1 MQLHKPDHA
10 RVHGPFK
17 ATLAWRNLLPNLNEK
32 EFCTAHKCSEIA
44 PIKWVPSLCLCSPL
58 RIITMIDP
66 YSLIPIITGVVSATV
81 QISLAIHRWW
91 KTKRDQRVQYEA
103 FQSSQ
108 PTSDAAKELQSL
120 MDVQAAFWRS
130 NPGMWQALG
139 KEAASTFAIVKSGN

>member
-1 MQLHKPDHA
+1 
-10 RVHGPFK
+10 
-17 ATLAWRNLLPNLNEK
+17 
-32 EFCTAHKCSEIA
+32 
-44 PIKWVPSLCLCSPL
+44 
-58 RIITMIDP
+58 MIDP

-91 KTKRDQRVQYEA
+91 KTKRDQRIQYEA

-120 MDVQAAFWRS
+120 MDVQGAFWRS

-139 KEAASTFAIVKSGN
+139 KEAASTFAIVKSGS

>member
-1 MQLHKPDHA
+1 MQLHKTRSCESA
-10 RVHGPFK
+10 W
-17 ATLAWRNLLPNLNEK
+17 TLYGHILSNLIFAPPHNG
-32 EFCTAHKCSEIA
+32 SEIA
-44 PIKWVPSLCLCSPL
+44 PIKCVTSLCLCSPL

-91 KTKRDQRVQYEA
+91 KTKRDQRIQYEA

-120 MDVQAAFWRS
+120 MDVQGAFWRS

-139 KEAASTFAIVKSGN
+139 KEAASTFAIVKSGS